1 MPGGSGGLT
10 PASSSVPGAG
20 GSPSLS
26 SSISISTSIIS
37 PSLSGG
43 GGGGGGE
50 PGGRGGGGGQSE
62 GGGGLSGRGGW
73 DGDHR
78 ACVLGGGGAVDLK
91 GQTEVSRTNR
101 KVYTQVLFLCWVGSI
116 N

>member
-1 MPGGSGGLT
+1 MTPRAVQVTKCRIHGLTHLLEYNKKGKTFNHSGTLTLDVPGGKGGLA

-50 PGGRGGGGGQSE
+50 SGGRGGGGGQWE
-62 GGGGLSGRGGW
+62 GGGGLSGSGG
-73 DGDHR
+73 
-78 ACVLGGGGAVDLK
+78 
-91 GQTEVSRTNR
+91 
-101 KVYTQVLFLCWVGSI
+101 
-116 N
+116 